1 MLIRIRGFKTFVE
14 PDGKLRSPSLQ
25 GEQIESIENKK
36 QKTSDAQPL
45 C

>member
-25 GEQIESIENKK
+25 GEQIESIEKKK